1 MAKRV
6 ENVMSEWKDKY
17 FEEKFK
23 NVDSSIGRV
32 LEKVSENTELTK
44 EIKKSGEENTSRI
57 IAIEAEVF
65 QKPRK
70 EDLPAWY
77 KDPKVIQIILFVVF
91 IIAGVLSLFLGIDL
105 KGIL

>member
-1 MAKRV
+1 MEAT
-6 ENVMSEWKDKY
+6 MSEWKDKY

-23 NVDSSIGRV
+23 NVDSSINRV
-32 LEKVSENTELTK
+32 LEKVSENTDLTK
-44 EIKKSGEENTSRI
+44 EIKKSGEKNTERI

-77 KDPKVIQIILFVVF
+77 RDPKVVQIILLIVF
-91 IIAGVLSLFLGIDL
+91 IIAGVISVLLGIDI